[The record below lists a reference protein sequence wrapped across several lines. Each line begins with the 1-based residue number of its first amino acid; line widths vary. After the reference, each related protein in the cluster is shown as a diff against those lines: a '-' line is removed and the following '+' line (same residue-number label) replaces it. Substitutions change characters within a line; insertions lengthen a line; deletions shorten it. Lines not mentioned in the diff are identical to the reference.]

1 MTITLGIDTS
11 AFVAVGVAVDGE
23 ARARVVVEDT
33 RAHAEALMPA
43 VLEACAQAGVALRD
57 VEEFVVGMGPGPF
70 TGLRVGIATAW
81 TLAHAAGRI
90 PHGVCS
96 LDVVARQWAD
106 DGASE
111 EFVVAADAR
120 RKELYWRRYLADG
133 SPAGD
138 PQVSAPDHL
147 PGLPVVGTVPEILLV
162 EPVPSAERRDRVETN
177 EGDVHSLRHDGSLA
191 LARRL
196 NERKLDPGVLAAQW
210 RTLEPAGDEPYY
222 LRAADATVPGA
233 PKSALPR
240 LRASR

>member
-11 AFVAVGVAVDGE
+11 AYVAVGVAVDGE

-33 RAHAEALMPA
+33 RAHAEALMPS

-81 TLAHAAGRI
+81 TLAHAAGRT

-106 DGASE
+106 EGAAD

-120 RKELYWRRYLADG
+120 RKELYWRRYLPDG

-138 PQVSAPDHL
+138 PQVSAPDRVPDL
-147 PGLPVVGTVPEILLV
+147 FVVGSVPQQF
-162 EPVPSAERRDRVETN
+162 ADQFRAF
-177 EGDVHSLRHDGSLA
+177 RHDGSPA

-196 NERKLDPGVLAAQW
+196 TERNLDPGVLAARW
-210 RTLEPAGDEPYY
+210 RTLEPAGDEP
-222 LRAADATVPGA
+222 
-233 PKSALPR
+233 
-240 LRASR
+240 

>member
-23 ARARVVVEDT
+23 ALARVVVEDT

-43 VLEACAQAGVALRD
+43 VLEACAAAGVALRD
-57 VEEFVVGMGPGPF
+57 VDEFVVGMGPGPF

-81 TLAHAAGRI
+81 ALAHAAGTT

-106 DGASE
+106 EGATE
-111 EFVVAADAR
+111 EFLVAADAR

-133 SPAGD
+133 SPAAA
-138 PQVSAPDHL
+138 PQVSAPEKL
-147 PGLPVVGTVPEILLV
+147 PDLAVVGRVPEQF
-162 EPVPSAERRDRVETN
+162 ADQFRAF
-177 EGDVHSLRHDGSLA
+177 RHDGSLS

-196 NERKLDPGVLAAQW
+196 KERDLDPGVLAATW

-222 LRAADATVPGA
+222 LRAADATVPGK

-240 LRASR
+240 LRAVR

>member
-23 ARARVVVEDT
+23 ALARVVVEDT

-43 VLEACAQAGVALRD
+43 VLQACAQAGVVLRD
-57 VEEFVVGMGPGPF
+57 VDEFVVGMGPGPF

-81 TLAHAAGRI
+81 TLAHAAGRT

-106 DGASE
+106 EGAAD

-147 PGLPVVGTVPEILLV
+147 PGLTVVGTVPEQLAAQL
-162 EPVPSAERRDRVETN
+162 
-177 EGDVHSLRHDGSLA
+177 HSHLIV
-191 LARRL
+191 
-196 NERKLDPGVLAAQW
+196 ERKLDPGTLAAKW
-210 RTLEPAGDEPYY
+210 RTHEPAGEEPYY
-222 LRAADATVPGA
+222 LRAPDATVPGA
-233 PKSALPR
+233 RKSALPR